1 MKRYVIVLLMMVI
14 GIIGSPDFCRGSA
27 AEIEEFSVP
36 VPAMGSVSAML
47 EQLGIDGVVITETI
61 VFDAYKRCMSDICF
75 VHSSPRDLSRAK
87 ANFEKAYNFL
97 LDYIYRSCVES
108 IDIDGSYCPACR
120 QEEYE
125 KKFTPQELRKK
136 LDQALTLKRREFADF
151 PDRLAFLDRA
161 EFFLKKNL
169 MPKYSPLRC

>member
-47 EQLGIDGVVITETI
+47 EQLGIDGDYITETI
-61 VFDAYKRCMSDICF
+61 VFEAYKRCISDICF
-75 VHSSPRDLSRAK
+75 VHSSPRDLTRAR
-87 ANFEKAYNFL
+87 ANFEKAYDFL

-108 IDIDGSYCPACR
+108 IDVVGDYCPACR

-125 KKFTPQELRKK
+125 KKFTSRELRKK
-136 LDQALTLKRREFADF
+136 LDEALAQKRAEYVGFAE
-151 PDRLAFLDRA
+151 RLAFLDRA
-161 EFFLKKNL
+161 EFFLKKKL
-169 MPKYSPLRC
+169 MPKNSPLRC